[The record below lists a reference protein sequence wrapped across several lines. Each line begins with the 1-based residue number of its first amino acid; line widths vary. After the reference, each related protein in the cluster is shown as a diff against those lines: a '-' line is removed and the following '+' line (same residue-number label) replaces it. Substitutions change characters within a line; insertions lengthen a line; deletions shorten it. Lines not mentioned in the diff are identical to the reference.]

1 MKKEDISQEQ
11 YQKILECFMQSLMK
25 HGLKATTMDSV
36 ATALQ
41 MSKRTLYEIFENK
54 ETIFRESVIFF
65 HKKMRTRI
73 TEIFSNSNN
82 VMEGIIKCF
91 LYNRD
96 IMSRLNPSFMND
108 LEEYAN
114 RKKMFPEEHQMHQYQ
129 NLYEVLQR
137 GVEEGF
143 FRSDINLMVQC
154 RMLTL
159 QMAALKKTEE
169 LFPEDISLLE
179 IYDTIIITFLRGI
192 STQKGLEQ
200 LDNIC
205 LISLP

>member
-1 MKKEDISQEQ
+1 MKKEDISQDQ